1 LKAVYIYGAMDQS
14 TREDRLMK
22 FRQRKV
28 NFLLVTDLAARGID
42 IPLLEN
48 VIHYDFPTSLKLYI
62 HRSGRTA
69 RAGQKGTSYSIITND
84 EIGYLHDLSV
94 YVGKKYV
101 DSLESLKAQSK
112 EEIDPAITIETIAHS
127 PEYVIFGRL
136 PQNTLDE
143 YTVYAENVINKNI

>member
-1 LKAVYIYGAMDQS
+1 MKAVYIFGAMDQS
-14 TREDRLMK
+14 TREDRLLK
-22 FRQRKV
+22 FRQKRV

-48 VIHYDFPTSLKLYI
+48 VIHFDFPTSLKLYI

-69 RAGQKGTSYSIITND
+69 RAGQKGTSYSIITD
-84 EIGYLHDLSV
+84 QEMGYLHDLSV

-112 EEIDPAITIETIAHS
+112 EEIDAAITLDTIAHS
-127 PEYVIFGRL
+127 PDYISFGRI
-136 PQNTLDE
+136 P
-143 YTVYAENVINKNI
+143 